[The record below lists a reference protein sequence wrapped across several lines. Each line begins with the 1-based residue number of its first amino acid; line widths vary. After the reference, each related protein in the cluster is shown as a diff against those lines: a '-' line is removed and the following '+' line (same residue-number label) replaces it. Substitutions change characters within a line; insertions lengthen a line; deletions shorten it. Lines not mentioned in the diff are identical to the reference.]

1 VSHEAPALIRPGEAR
16 DLPAVV
22 ALIAALAEYEKLPG
36 PDATATARLTA
47 DFARGRFSLLV
58 VEDGAHGTIVGY
70 ALYFFTYSTFR
81 AQPSLYLEDLFV
93 DPTARGQK
101 IGERLM
107 RTLAAEAVANHCGR
121 FEWTVLD
128 WNVRAQKF
136 YRSLGA
142 QVLPDWWTCRVDGDA
157 LTRLAAPT
165 T

>member
-1 VSHEAPALIRPGEAR
+1 VSNHAEALIRKGEAR

-22 ALIAALAEYEKLPG
+22 ELVAALAEFEKLPG
-36 PDATATARLTA
+36 PDATATARMTEDL
-47 DFARGRFSLLV
+47 ARGRFSLLV
-58 VEDGAHGTIVGY
+58 VESEGAVIGY

-93 DPTARGQK
+93 HPSVRGRK

-107 RTLAAEAVANHCGR
+107 RTLAAEAVRQRCGR

-142 QVLPDWWTCRVDGDA
+142 ELLAEWRTCRVDGDA
-157 LTRLAAPT
+157 LSRLAAAT

>member
-1 VSHEAPALIRPGEAR
+1 VSNQAEALIRKGEAR

-22 ALIAALAEYEKLPG
+22 ELVAALAEFEKLPG
-36 PDATATARLTA
+36 PDATATARMTE

-58 VEDGAHGTIVGY
+58 VEGEGAVIGY

-93 DPTARGQK
+93 HPSVRGRK

-107 RTLAAEAVANHCGR
+107 RTLAAEAVRQGCGR

-142 QVLPDWWTCRVDGDA
+142 ELLAEWRTCRVDGDA
-157 LTRLAAPT
+157 LSRLAAAT